1 MNCTPIEC
9 ITNLNKPDQ
18 AGRKNVAH
26 FKSATFIKVES
37 ESLLHSVE
45 LKSSMVQVCLQYV
58 SRIRTSLT
66 CLIWQWW
73 FGLRLESIFT
83 TVPAASKNDAHFKSG

>member
-9 ITNLNKPDQ
+9 ITNLNKPDLAYWLFAFRLKQIFAKDQ

-66 CLIWQWW
+66 CLIW
-73 FGLRLESIFT
+73 
-83 TVPAASKNDAHFKSG
+83 